1 MNLWQCYKLDIIAH
15 KMIKD
20 TLKEHYGKVRR
31 YLEKQMRIDHNRS
44 LILQTDLDETTN
56 KSIFK
61 RLYVGYNLLRNEFKQ
76 GCRLIIG
83 LDGTFL

>member
-1 MNLWQCYKLDIIAH
+1 MNLWQCYKLDIISH

-31 YLEKQMRIDHNRS
+31 FLEKQMRIDHNRS

-61 RLYVGYNLLRNEFKQ
+61 RLYVGYSLLRNEFKQ
-76 GCRLIIG
+76 GCRPIIG